1 MKKLMLRQSVRAE
14 VLKNLAN
21 KIMSSVTVVTFYK
34 VVSIQNVHKLKR
46 QVERIAFK
54 EKLSGTFF
62 ATPQG
67 INTTL
72 AGNRKGLEKLISLL
86 KDNFLIKG
94 LEPTW
99 SESFKTPFKRLKVRI
114 KDKLLPLEGNF
125 DIFELEGNHVEPEDW
140 NDLLEDPKAIV
151 LDVRNEYETRI
162 GSFKN
167 SLIPETKYFTDLPE
181 YIQNNKEVFKNKKI
195 AMFCTGGIRCEI
207 ASSFFMSEGFEEVYQ
222 LNGGVLNYFD
232 KVNIEDQLWKGEC
245 FVFDERVSV
254 NPDLEE
260 GKFEQC
266 FGCRRPISNEDIC
279 SKKYKKG
286 VSCPYCYDTSS
297 DEDKTRFAQRQKQI
311 ELAESKGL
319 KHMGKSVRK

>member
-1 MKKLMLRQSVRAE
+1 
-14 VLKNLAN
+14 
-21 KIMSSVTVVTFYK
+21 MSSVTIVTFYK
-34 VVSIQNVHKLKR
+34 VVSIENVNKLKR
-46 QVERIAFK
+46 EVERVAFK
-54 EKLSGTFF
+54 ENLSGTFF

-72 AGNRKGLEKLISLL
+72 AGKRTNLEKVLILL
-86 KDNFLIKG
+86 EETFKITNI
-94 LEPTW
+94 EPTW
-99 SESFKTPFKRLKVRI
+99 SESFKVPFKRLKVRI
-114 KDKLLPLEGNF
+114 KDKLLPLEGGF
-125 DIFELEGNHVEPEDW
+125 DIFDLKGQEVTPNEWNHY
-140 NDLLEDPKAIV
+140 LEDPKTIV

-162 GSFKN
+162 GTFKN
-167 SLIPETKYFTDLPE
+167 SVIPETKHFTDLPE
-181 YIQNNKEVFKNKKI
+181 YIQNNKKLFKNKKI

-207 ASSFFMSEGFEEVYQ
+207 ASSFFMSQGFEDVYQ
-222 LNGGVLNYFD
+222 LKGGVLNYFD
-232 KVNIEDQLWKGEC
+232 KINKDNNLWEGEC

-260 GKFEQC
+260 GNFEQC
-266 FGCRRPISNEDIC
+266 FGCRRPISKEDMS

-319 KHMGKSVRK
+319 KHMGKSARK

>member
-1 MKKLMLRQSVRAE
+1 
-14 VLKNLAN
+14 
-21 KIMSSVTVVTFYK
+21 MSSVTVVTFYK

-46 QVERIAFK
+46 EVERIAFK
-54 EKLSGTFF
+54 ENLSGTFF

-86 KDNFLIKG
+86 KDTFFIKG

-125 DIFELEGNHVEPEDW
+125 DIFDLKGNHVEPKDW
-140 NDLLEDPKAIV
+140 NDLLEDPEAIV

-167 SLIPETKYFTDLPE
+167 SLIPETKHFTDLPE
-181 YIQNNKEVFKNKKI
+181 YIQNNREVFKNKKI

-232 KVNIEDQLWKGEC
+232 KVNKEDQLWKGEC

-260 GKFEQC
+260 GNFEQC
-266 FGCRRPISNEDIC
+266 FGCRRPISNEDIS

-297 DEDKTRFAQRQKQI
+297 GEDKTRFAQRQKQI

-319 KHMGKSVRK
+319 KHMGKSARK

>member
-1 MKKLMLRQSVRAE
+1 
-14 VLKNLAN
+14 
-21 KIMSSVTVVTFYK
+21 MSSVTVVTFYK

-46 QVERIAFK
+46 EVERIAFK
-54 EKLSGTFF
+54 ENLSGTFF

-86 KDNFLIKG
+86 RDNFFISG

-99 SESFKTPFKRLKVRI
+99 SESFQTPFKRLKVRI

-125 DIFELEGNHVEPEDW
+125 DIFDLKGNQVEPKDW
-140 NDLLEDPKAIV
+140 NDLLEDPEAIV

-167 SLIPETKYFTDLPE
+167 SLIPETKHFTDLPE
-181 YIQNNKEVFKNKKI
+181 YIQNNKKVFKNKKI

-232 KVNIEDQLWKGEC
+232 KVNKEDQLWKGEC

-260 GKFEQC
+260 GNFEQC

-286 VSCPYCYDTSS
+286 VSCPYCYSTSS
-297 DEDKTRFAQRQKQI
+297 NEDKTRFAQRQKQI

-319 KHMGKSVRK
+319 KHMGKSARK

>member
-1 MKKLMLRQSVRAE
+1 M
-14 VLKNLAN
+14 
-21 KIMSSVTVVTFYK
+21 
-34 VVSIQNVHKLKR
+34 
-46 QVERIAFK
+46 
-54 EKLSGTFF
+54 
-62 ATPQG
+62 
-67 INTTL
+67 
-72 AGNRKGLEKLISLL
+72 AGNRKGLEKLISILN
-86 KDNFLIKG
+86 DTFLIKG

-125 DIFELEGNHVEPEDW
+125 DIFDLKGNHVEPKDW
-140 NDLLEDPKAIV
+140 NDLLEDPEAIV
-151 LDVRNEYETRI
+151 LDVRNEYETRS

-167 SLIPETKYFTDLPE
+167 SLIPETKHFTDLPE

-232 KVNIEDQLWKGEC
+232 KVNKEDQLWKGEC

-260 GKFEQC
+260 GNFEQC
-266 FGCRRPISNEDIC
+266 FGCRRPISNEDIS

-286 VSCPYCYDTSS
+286 VSCPYCYDASS
-297 DEDKTRFAQRQKQI
+297 NEDKTRFAQRQKQI

-319 KHMGKSVRK
+319 KHMGKSARK

>member
-1 MKKLMLRQSVRAE
+1 
-14 VLKNLAN
+14 
-21 KIMSSVTVVTFYK
+21 MSSVTVVTFYK

-54 EKLSGTFF
+54 ENLSGTFF

-125 DIFELEGNHVEPEDW
+125 DIFKLEGNHVEPEDW
-140 NDLLEDPKAIV
+140 NDLLEDPKTIV

>member
-1 MKKLMLRQSVRAE
+1 
-14 VLKNLAN
+14 
-21 KIMSSVTVVTFYK
+21 MSSVTVVTFYK

-46 QVERIAFK
+46 EVERIAFK
-54 EKLSGTFF
+54 ENLSGTFF
-62 ATPQG
+62 ATTQG

-72 AGNRKGLEKLISLL
+72 AGNRKGLENLISLL
-86 KDNFLIKG
+86 KDTFLIKG

-114 KDKLLPLEGNF
+114 KDKLLPLEGDF
-125 DIFELEGNHVEPEDW
+125 DIFDLKGNHIDPKDW
-140 NDLLEDPKAIV
+140 NDLLEDPEAIV

-167 SLIPETKYFTDLPE
+167 SLIPETKHFTDLPE

-232 KVNIEDQLWKGEC
+232 KVNKEDQLWKGEC

-260 GKFEQC
+260 GNFEQC
-266 FGCRRPISNEDIC
+266 FGCRRPISDEDIG

-319 KHMGKSVRK
+319 KHMGKSARK

>member
-1 MKKLMLRQSVRAE
+1 
-14 VLKNLAN
+14 
-21 KIMSSVTVVTFYK
+21 MSSVTVVTFYK

-54 EKLSGTFF
+54 ENLSGTFF

-125 DIFELEGNHVEPEDW
+125 DIFDLEGNHVEPKDW

-167 SLIPETKYFTDLPE
+167 SLIPETKHFTDLPE

-232 KVNIEDQLWKGEC
+232 KVNKEDQLWKGEC

-260 GKFEQC
+260 GNFEQC

-319 KHMGKSVRK
+319 KHMGKSARK

>member
-1 MKKLMLRQSVRAE
+1 
-14 VLKNLAN
+14 
-21 KIMSSVTVVTFYK
+21 MSSVTVVTFYK

-46 QVERIAFK
+46 EVERIAFK
-54 EKLSGTFF
+54 ENLSGTFF

-86 KDNFLIKG
+86 KDTFFIKG

-125 DIFELEGNHVEPEDW
+125 DIFDLKGNHVEPKDW
-140 NDLLEDPKAIV
+140 NDLLEDPEAIV

-167 SLIPETKYFTDLPE
+167 SLIPETKHFTDLPE

-222 LNGGVLNYFD
+222 LKGGVLNYFD
-232 KVNIEDQLWKGEC
+232 KVNKEDQLWKGEC

-260 GKFEQC
+260 GNFEQC
-266 FGCRRPISNEDIC
+266 FGCRRPISNEDTS

-319 KHMGKSVRK
+319 KHMGKSARK

>member
-1 MKKLMLRQSVRAE
+1 
-14 VLKNLAN
+14 
-21 KIMSSVTVVTFYK
+21 MSSVTVVTFYK

-46 QVERIAFK
+46 EVERIAFK
-54 EKLSGTFF
+54 ENLSGTFF
-62 ATPQG
+62 ASPQG

-72 AGNRKGLEKLISLL
+72 AGNREGLEKIIFLLENSFFISG
-86 KDNFLIKG
+86 F
-94 LEPTW
+94 EPTW

-125 DIFELEGNHVEPEDW
+125 DIFHLKGKRVDPKDW
-140 NDLLEDPKAIV
+140 NDFLEDPAAIV

-167 SLIPETKYFTDLPE
+167 SLIPKTKHFTDLPE
-181 YIQNNKEVFKNKKI
+181 YIQNNKEIFKNKKI

-222 LNGGVLNYFD
+222 LDGGVLNYFD
-232 KVNIEDQLWKGEC
+232 KVDKKDQLWTGEC

-260 GKFEQC
+260 GNFEQC
-266 FGCRRPISNEDIC
+266 FGCRRPISKEDMN

-286 VSCPYCYDTSS
+286 VSCPYCYSTSS
-297 DEDKTRFAQRQKQI
+297 DEDKSRFAQRQKQI

-319 KHMGKSVRK
+319 KHMGQSTRKKI